1 MRPILLTL
9 SIIILS
15 LCSTDLFP
23 SESSIKYI
31 QGSDTLVVYKDVPG
45 LPPSEFYTVRVRSAA
60 TLHQWVECFAN
71 ITRNLS
77 RYVTPFVDNSRVGAY
92 YHQNTVNWSQTYIN
106 IETSRNSAVE
116 VEIAPKNGFQIYGR
130 DFYKAAVHPSQDAD
144 TATINGG
151 KVYFKLYHP
160 GSFTVDINGEMDDY
174 QPKSLVPLFDITD
187 PTRIVHN
194 MTVFANPILSKPSL
208 DDPNIVFAEP
218 GVMPSSNLGDKSIL
232 YFKPGVHNV
241 GLGFKLS
248 PGKSYYIPGDAIV
261 YGTLNNI
268 GVPASG
274 SLAAGENIKIYG
286 LGTLSGDSLNHPI
299 CNFPLNAVLTTD
311 QTAPYKSI
319 DIEDATNVLIEGIF
333 VANNCFHGIHM
344 PGADNNTCRWVKVV
358 SWRTNGDGIGDAS
371 LTEDCFIRT
380 GDDCAYIKGD
390 KRRCKFWKDS
400 NAAVF
405 HLTSTVSDRPII
417 IEDCDV
423 LYLRSKINQSWG
435 DGVFVERTEGP
446 IGVQHVNVLVKDFR
460 ILDPHPN
467 VPVFNLGSF
476 YEEFVNKP
484 SSRFSGVGSSFYGFT
499 FQNVSAVA
507 VYKGF
512 ANGKSERITGHATAP
527 WYGGIVFDSCTIAAR
542 KLSIDDFLTNAYVSD
557 ILFDKPRNLTLTTS
571 SIESEGI
578 VTRNLLQDTYL
589 EASPVILTA
598 VAKPGYLF
606 SGWSGDASGTKN
618 PLTVMIR
625 GNMNIT
631 ANFQPAN
638 LNDPIVIDAPS
649 SGTWM
654 VPQGVESA
662 IFQVWG
668 AGGAGGSAYCGT
680 ATTNTQSRAGGGS
693 GGSFASVTK
702 KLTPGQI
709 LNYTVGAGGMGA
721 AQGFTHQSIG
731 QAGGSSYLV
740 LNDTTFVLAQGGLGG
755 ENSSVTNL
763 IYNGSGGL
771 AQSAACI
778 GDLIYTGGNGGAA
791 SSIVTGYLTGSG
803 GGGGS
808 AGIQGAGGNGTSISA
823 GTAGLGGGASGGTGT
838 NLYATLPTDG
848 DSPGGGGAGAIVRN
862 SSPYSN
868 SNVFQKGASGGNGK
882 LIILLNQS
890 TGITK
895 AIRENG
901 FLIFPNPVKLVLSW
915 NTNEDPNQIKI
926 YSVNGVLLFESSD
939 INSGSVN
946 LAFLPKGLYLCQFM
960 KGKQLIYVGKIIK
973 E

>member
-1 MRPILLTL
+1 MRNL
-9 SIIILS
+9 SFIFIFLIAFIGFTEIIS
-15 LCSTDLFP
+15 AQTSQQFV
-23 SESSIKYI
+23 
-31 QGSDTLVVYKDVPG
+31 QGNDTLVVYKDVPG

-60 TLHQWVECFAN
+60 TLNQWVECYAN

-92 YHQNTVNWSQTYIN
+92 YHQNTVGWSQTYIN

-116 VEIAPKNGFQIYGR
+116 VEIAPKNGFQIYGK

-144 TATINGG
+144 TATINSG

-174 QPKSLVPLFDITD
+174 QPKDMTPLFDITD

-194 MTVFANPILSKPSL
+194 MTVFANPILQKPSL

-218 GVMPSSNLGDKSIL
+218 GVKPSSDLGDKSIL

-274 SLAAGENIKIYG
+274 SLAAGENIKIFG

-405 HLTSTVSDRPII
+405 HLTSTVSDRPIV

-423 LYLRSKINQSWG
+423 LYLRSKNNLSWG
-435 DGVFVERTEGP
+435 DGVFVERTEGT
-446 IGVQHVNVLVKDFR
+446 IGVQHVNVLIKNFR

-476 YEEFVNKP
+476 YDEFVNKP
-484 SSRFSGVGSSFYGFT
+484 NSRFSGVGSSFYGFT

-527 WYGGIVFDSCTIAAR
+527 WYGGIIFDSCTIAGR
-542 KLSIDDFLTNAYVSD
+542 KLSIDDFLTNTYVSD
-557 ILFDKPRNLTLTTS
+557 ILFHKPGNFTMTTS
-571 SIESEGI
+571 SNTTEGS
-578 VTRNLLQDTYL
+578 VTRNLVQDTYL
-589 EASPVILTA
+589 EASPVIITA
-598 VAKPGYLF
+598 IAKPGYQF
-606 SGWSGDASGTKN
+606 SGWSGDASGSTN

-631 ANFQPAN
+631 ANFTAAS
-638 LNDPIVIDAPS
+638 LSEPIIIDTPS
-649 SGTWM
+649 SGSWI
-654 VPQGVESA
+654 VPEGVNRA
-662 IFQVWG
+662 IFQAWG
-668 AGGAGGSAYCGT
+668 
-680 ATTNTQSRAGGGS
+680 GGGS
-693 GGSFASVTK
+693 GGSAYSGTATSNTQARGGGGAGGSFASVSIN
-702 KLTPGQI
+702 LTPGQVV
-709 LNYTVGAGGMGA
+709 NYTVGAGGIGSL
-721 AQGFTHQSIG
+721 QGFTHQTKGEAGEATFTSINNVEIVS
-731 QAGGSSYLV
+731 A
-740 LNDTTFVLAQGGLGG
+740 FGGLGG
-755 ENSSVTNL
+755 ENVSVTN
-763 IYNGSGGL
+763 ITYGG
-771 AQSAACI
+771 AGGVAPTTGNI
-778 GDLIYTGGNGGAA
+778 GDVLFYGGNGGSG
-791 SSIVTGYLTGSG
+791 SSGGSG

-808 AGIQGAGGNGTSISA
+808 AGAEGNGGNGSIV
-823 GTAGLGGGASGGTGT
+823 TAGNAGIGGGAAGGTGT
-838 NLYATLPTDG
+838 NLNATAPTAG
-848 DSPGGGGAGAIVRN
+848 SFPGGGGAGAVVRN
-862 SSPYSN
+862 SSPFSYN
-868 SNVFQKGASGGNGK
+868 NLYETGASGGNGK
-882 LIILLNQS
+882 LIILLNPS
-890 TGITK
+890 TGLTTSIK
-895 AIRENG
+895 ENA
-901 FLIFPNPVKLVLSW
+901 FKIFPNPVKSVLSW
-915 NTNEDPNQIKI
+915 NTNANSDMIKI
-926 YSVNGVLLFESSD
+926 YSVNGVLLLQSS
-939 INSGSVN
+939 NMQSGSIDLSV
-946 LAFLPKGLYLCQFM
+946 LTKGMYFCQFY
-960 KGKQLIYVGKIIK
+960 KGKQTIQTEKFIK